1 MRGGADP
8 LRARAG
14 FAEVKRGICRTT
26 GQQVAV
32 KIADKTHYQS
42 GDVSLQREVT
52 TLCRVQHPNCL
63 QLYECYVTTKKVYM
77 VTELVSGG
85 QLLNCI
91 VQGGLGERYSAHV
104 MRQVLQGIQY
114 LHSQGIVHRDLK
126 LENIVLLDNSSM
138 PCVKIVDFGLSKCT
152 SEDGQLQTL
161 CGSPQ
166 YLAPEML
173 STQLP
178 PAPTHLQFSLNL
190 ARGYTPAVDMWSA
203 GVVLYTLLSGM
214 YPFVCNN
221 DALLFNQI
229 QMGEYDFHLPCWDNV
244 SAEAKS
250 LVSRM
255 LTLDPAGRITPEQA
269 LSDPWLMPP
278 THAT

>member
-1 MRGGADP
+1 MQVTEADARHRG
-8 LRARAG
+8 AG
-14 FAEVKRGICRTT
+14 FAEVKRGVCRTT
-26 GQQVAV
+26 GQLVAV
-32 KIADKTHYQS
+32 KIADKTHYRS
-42 GDVSLQREVT
+42 GDVSLQREVN

-63 QLYECYVTTKKVYM
+63 QLFECYVTTKKVYM

-85 QLLNCI
+85 HLLNRI
-91 VQGGLGERYSAHV
+91 VVGGVGESFAAHI
-104 MRQVLQGIQY
+104 MRQVLKGIQY
-114 LHSQGIVHRDLK
+114 LHSLGIVHRDLK
-126 LENIVLLDNSSM
+126 LENIVLLDSSNM
-138 PCVKIVDFGLSKCT
+138 PHVKIVDFGLSKCT
-152 SEDGQLQTL
+152 TEDGQLQTL

-173 STQLP
+173 STQPSQLP
-178 PAPTHLQFSLNL
+178 FSLDL

-214 YPFVCNN
+214 YPFVMNN

-229 QMGEYDFHLPCWDNV
+229 QTGEYDFNLPVWDNV

-250 LVSRM
+250 LVRGM
-255 LTLDPAGRITPEQA
+255 LTIDPARRITPEQA
-269 LSDPWLMPP
+269 LNDVWLTAP